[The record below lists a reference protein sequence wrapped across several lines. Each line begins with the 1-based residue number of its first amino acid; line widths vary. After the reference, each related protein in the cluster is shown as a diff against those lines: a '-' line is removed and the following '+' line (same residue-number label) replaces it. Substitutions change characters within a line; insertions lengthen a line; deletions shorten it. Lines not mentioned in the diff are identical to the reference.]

1 MVIPQ
6 EFTTKFSGHETFTLR
21 YGWLT
26 KAVAGVKS
34 DPEIFARDDA
44 MVVFGVGKNMVRSIR
59 HWCMALRI
67 IEEDSEVPN
76 NRGRFLQT
84 TRLGELIFGD
94 RGIDPY
100 LEDIGTLWL
109 LHFQLASCPLG
120 PSTWYWTFNHLPRT
134 EFTVDQLVA
143 ELLRLASEAGDQRSS
158 AGTIRRD
165 VSCFV
170 RTYLP
175 AKRSRSVAFEDTLD
189 CPLAELGLLYETDD
203 SGSLGFFR
211 SAHPTLP
218 TRVFASALLMFWQSR
233 TAEGSTLGYRD
244 IAYEPG
250 SPGRVFK
257 LTESAVSDHLRQ
269 LNDVTGG
276 ALTFD
281 STGGLSQVYRHRE
294 CDPLEVMRGSRMQR
308 TGR

>member
-1 MVIPQ
+1 MIVHQ
-6 EFTTKFSGHETFTLR
+6 EVTTKFSGHETFTLR

-34 DPEIFARDDA
+34 DPGIFARDNA
-44 MVVFGVGKNMVRSIR
+44 MVAFGVGKNMVRSIR
-59 HWCMALRI
+59 HWCMAFGI
-67 IEEDSEVPN
+67 IEEDPDVPN
-76 NRGRFLQT
+76 NRGRFLRT
-84 TRLGELIFGD
+84 TRLGEFVLAD

-100 LEDIGTLWL
+100 LEDSGTLWL
-109 LHFQLASCPLG
+109 LHFQLASSPVG
-120 PSTWYWTFNHLPRT
+120 PTTWYWTFNHCPRT

-143 ELLRLASEAGDQRSS
+143 DLLRLASDAGDQRSS

-165 VSCFV
+165 VNCFV
-170 RTYLP
+170 RTYLA
-175 AKRSRSVAFEDTLD
+175 AKRSRSVAIEDTLD
-189 CPLAELGLLYETDD
+189 CPLVELGLLHEIDD
-203 SGSLGFFR
+203 SGSLGFSR
-211 SAHPTLP
+211 GDHPTLP
-218 TRVFASALLMFWQSR
+218 THVFAFALLTFWR
-233 TAEGSTLGYRD
+233 TRAAEASTLSFND
-244 IAYEPG
+244 IAYESG

-294 CDPLEVMRGSRMQR
+294 CDPLEVMHGKRMR
-308 TGR
+308 RAGR